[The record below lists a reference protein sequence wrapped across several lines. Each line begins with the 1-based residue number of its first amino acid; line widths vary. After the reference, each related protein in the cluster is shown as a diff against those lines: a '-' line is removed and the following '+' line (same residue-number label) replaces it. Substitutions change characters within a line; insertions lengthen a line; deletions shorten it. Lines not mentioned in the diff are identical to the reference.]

1 VGTAREG
8 PSWSVARLDWLGS
21 APPTSLVAECCF
33 IAVSIG
39 ADMTPET
46 DENGGDPRGTLASPA
61 PASTPTATGQ
71 KDAGRATTVVPIAL
85 GLMLGVAYLGYAH
98 LKTQIE
104 EQHAGFVT
112 QLQPLKHKI
121 QEVTA
126 AQSQTDAEI
135 AKLVAQSPPPKNEIQ
150 GLQNHII
157 TPRGQPKQRKK

>member
-1 VGTAREG
+1 
-8 PSWSVARLDWLGS
+8 
-21 APPTSLVAECCF
+21 
-33 IAVSIG
+33 
-39 ADMTPET
+39 MTPET
-46 DENGGDPRGTLASPA
+46 DASGSDEPHASSIIAGAGQIPNNSESIGDEVQST
-61 PASTPTATGQ
+61 PASTPTATEQ
-71 KDAGRATTVVPIAL
+71 RDADLSTTVVPIAL

-104 EQHAGFVT
+104 AQHAGFVT

-135 AKLVAQSPPPKNEIQ
+135 AKLVAQSQPPKNEIQ